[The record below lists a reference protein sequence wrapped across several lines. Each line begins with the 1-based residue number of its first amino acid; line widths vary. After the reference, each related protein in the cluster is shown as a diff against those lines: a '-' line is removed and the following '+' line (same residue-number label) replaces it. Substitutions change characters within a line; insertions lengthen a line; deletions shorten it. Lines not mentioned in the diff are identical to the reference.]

1 MTGWL
6 SSPPQPRPSF
16 PLPSRDSQARQLL
29 QFAALAAVSTHLQS
43 GEVLAPAQ
51 LLPQVSRVLLQTEEP
66 QAKRYL
72 EAIAAALAGQM
83 QASLLFVDAM
93 LLASLAGATFGA
105 PPEAYLG
112 AFSGRRGGTGG
123 LGHAAPKLQFA
134 WLALREMLF
143 AMERPTGGW
152 CRMPAGR
159 EAAWQGGEACK
170 RAACAAAA
178 GRQKS
183 MWQCCN
189 ADIHLPVNTPG
200 HTCHPAVV
208 YIRNAEQLLAGSY
221 DAYDAFIE
229 TFGKTGL
236 EAALEGTA
244 SHAPLVLLGGITV
257 NESAAALA
265 GVRPQRQRQAAE
277 GGDER
282 GDADDALRPRGR
294 VLLRAWLH
302 GQGGS
307 CAALSCRKW
316 ID

>member
-1 MTGWL
+1 M
-6 SSPPQPRPSF
+6 
-16 PLPSRDSQARQLL
+16 PL
-29 QFAALAAVSTHLQS
+29 
-43 GEVLAPAQ
+43 
-51 LLPQVSRVLLQTEEP
+51 
-66 QAKRYL
+66 
-72 EAIAAALAGQM
+72 
-83 QASLLFVDAM
+83 
-93 LLASLAGATFGA
+93 
-105 PPEAYLG
+105 
-112 AFSGRRGGTGG
+112 GT
-123 LGHAAPKLQFA
+123 
-134 WLALREMLF
+134 R
-143 AMERPTGGW
+143 
-152 CRMPAGR
+152 
-159 EAAWQGGEACK
+159 
-170 RAACAAAA
+170 
-178 GRQKS
+178 
-183 MWQCCN
+183 
-189 ADIHLPVNTPG
+189 
-200 HTCHPAVV
+200 HPAVV